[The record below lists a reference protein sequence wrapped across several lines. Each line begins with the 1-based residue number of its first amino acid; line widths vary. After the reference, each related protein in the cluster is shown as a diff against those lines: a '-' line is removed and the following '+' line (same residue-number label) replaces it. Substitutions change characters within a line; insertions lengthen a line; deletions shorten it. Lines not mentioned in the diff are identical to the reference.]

1 MIEAVMFYVFAA
13 VCTAGA
19 LVAVFRRDPV
29 VGAVGLIFTLLG
41 VAGIFVLLQAH
52 FLAVIQVLVYAGAVM
67 VLIIFVIFLVD
78 PRREGPLPL
87 RGIVM
92 KVLGACA
99 AALILVELGRAIRS
113 GHAPAAA
120 LPEGYGSIEWF
131 GGALFTRW
139 LVPFEL
145 ISALLV
151 VAMIGALVLA
161 KRRP

>member
-1 MIEAVMFYVFAA
+1 MFYMFAA
-13 VCTAGA
+13 VCVAGA

-29 VGAVGLIFTLLG
+29 VGAVGLIGTLLG

-52 FLAVIQVLVYAGAVM
+52 FLAVIQVMVYAGAVM

-92 KVLGACA
+92 KVFGACA
-99 AALILVELGRAIRS
+99 AVSILLGLARAVRHGS
-113 GHAPAAA
+113 AAA
-120 LPEGYGSIEWF
+120 SSLPAGYGSIEWF
-131 GGALFTRW
+131 GEALFTQW
-139 LVPFEL
+139 LIPFEL
-145 ISALLV
+145 LSALLT

-161 KRRP
+161 KRRT